1 MPRSNRKS
9 SSPKR
14 QPATQ
19 GTVIKLSREWT
30 LGDQI
35 GQGGFGRVFA
45 ASSGDQDAVIKL
57 VPKDPGADRELLFVD
72 LGNVRNVIPIIEHG
86 EHGDFW
92 VLVMPRAE
100 MSLREFIVSSGNR
113 LGLAEAVAVL
123 KDVCDALVDLEPK
136 VVHRDLK
143 PENVLLLA
151 GHWCMADFGI
161 SRYAEATTAPD
172 TQKFKLTAAYAAP
185 ERWRMEH
192 ATSAT
197 DIYALGVMAS
207 EMVAGVL
214 PFSGPDFRN
223 QHLHDDPPRLVD
235 VPPAIASLVDECL
248 YKAPQARPSAA
259 NIRTRLVKVS
269 GTGGSPGLARLQE
282 VNREEVRRRGEASR
296 EQSTERSE
304 AERREAL
311 AATAQR
317 AFDQISSS
325 LRDAISEAAPAAVA
339 SAARGGGW
347 TLKLNRAELTLSAMK
362 RHSVGQL
369 GVCFDVVCSAAL
381 SLTIPTDQ
389 YGYGGRSHSLWFG
402 DVQVADQYG
411 WYETAFWFN
420 PFFRNRPR
428 QPYTPFSL
436 DPGPEA
442 AKAVGPGMNEFQ
454 VGWPF
459 TPSVVGDLSDFIDRW
474 ANWFADA
481 EQGRLVYPG
490 NMPERP
496 PDGSWRC

>member
-1 MPRSNRKS
+1 MPRSSRKP
-9 SSPKR
+9 SPPKK
-14 QPATQ
+14 
-19 GTVIKLSREWT
+19 GTVIKLSREWR

-45 ASSGDQDAVIKL
+45 ASSGGTEAVVKL
-57 VPKDPGADRELLFVD
+57 VPKDPGAERELLFVN
-72 LGNVRNVIPIIEHG
+72 LGDARNVVPIIENG
-86 EHGDFW
+86 EYGDFW
-92 VLVMPRAE
+92 ALVMPRAE
-100 MSLREFIVSSGNR
+100 MSLREFIDSSGDR
-113 LGLAEAVAVL
+113 LNLMETIAVL
-123 KDVCDALVDLEPK
+123 KDVCDALADLQAS

-143 PENVLLLA
+143 PQNILRLG
-151 GHWCMADFGI
+151 GHWCLADFGI
-161 SRYAEATTAPD
+161 ARYAEATTAPD
-172 TQKFKLTAAYAAP
+172 TQKFALSPPYAAP

-192 ATSAT
+192 ATSAA
-197 DIYALGVMAS
+197 DIYAFGVMAY

-214 PFSGPDFRN
+214 PFSGPDFRH
-223 QHLHDDPPRLVD
+223 QHLHDDPPRLAD
-235 VPPAIASLVDECL
+235 VPPAFGSLVDECL
-248 YKAPQARPSAA
+248 YKAPQARPRAA
-259 NIRTRLVKVS
+259 NICARLDKVS
-269 GTGGSPGLARLQE
+269 GAAGSPGLARLQE
-282 VNREEVRRRGEASR
+282 VNREEVRRRWEGSR
-296 EQSTERSE
+296 EQSAAQSE
-304 AERREAL
+304 AERREVL
-311 AATAQR
+311 AATAQK
-317 AFDQISSS
+317 ACDQISAG
-325 LRDAISEAAPAAVA
+325 LQEAITEAAPAAVA

-362 RHSVGQL
+362 RHGIGQL

-411 WYETAFWFN
+411 WNETAFWFN

-459 TPSVVGDLSDFIDRW
+459 TPLVVGDLSDFIDRW
-474 ANWFADA
+474 ANWFADT